1 MNTITSK
8 VQISQLSQTITQ
20 ADARQHRVL
29 IDRPQ
34 AAGGTDQGPKAR
46 ELFLM
51 SFGGCFMKNLQGAIE
66 VRSSDVHNIQI
77 EVIGTATKSPNR
89 FVSIELHIHADYN
102 DSKLMTKLVTIAERG
117 CLIAN
122 TLKHLVDLSFVIH

>member
-1 MNTITSK
+1 MTVTSTI
-8 VQISQLSQTITQ
+8 QISQLSQTVTQ
-20 ADARQHRVL
+20 ANARQHRVL
-29 IDRPQ
+29 IDRPE
-34 AAGGTDQGPKAR
+34 AVGGTDRGPKAR

-66 VRSSDVHNIQI
+66 ARSSDIRNIQI
-77 EVIGTATKSPNR
+77 EVIGTATQSPNR
-89 FVSIELHIHADYN
+89 FVSIELHIHANYEDK
-102 DSKLMTKLVTIAERG
+102 KLMTKLVTIAERG